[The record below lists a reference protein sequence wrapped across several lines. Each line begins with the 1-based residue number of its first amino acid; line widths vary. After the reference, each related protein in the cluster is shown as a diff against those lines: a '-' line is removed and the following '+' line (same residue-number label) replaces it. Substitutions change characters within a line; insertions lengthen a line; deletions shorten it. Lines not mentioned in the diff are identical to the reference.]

1 MRQLRQVAAVF
12 ALLLVVSSLASAQ
25 RAGTTRQAGSP
36 AARQQAAGSARIW
49 ELGADAG
56 LSFGLDDPN
65 VTQLQIPLQSIR
77 AGIHVSPALSI
88 EPFFGYNYLKVD
100 GIDAISQYQ
109 FGVGALYHFSQDRT
123 RSQLYLRPSLA
134 IVGVSAGGTSD
145 SEAGIGVGIG
155 MKWPKMGGR
164 MALRGEAGIFAI
176 NDNTS
181 INALFGVSFF
191 TR

>member
-1 MRQLRQVAAVF
+1 MRQLRQVGAVF

-25 RAGTTRQAGSP
+25 RTGTTRQAGAP
-36 AARQQAAGSARIW
+36 AARQQASAGKVW

-65 VTQLQIPLQSIR
+65 VTQLQIPIQSIR

-88 EPFFGYNYLKVD
+88 EPFLGYNYLKVD

-109 FGVGALYHFSQDRT
+109 FGVGALYHFSENRT
-123 RSQLYLRPSLA
+123 RSQLYVRPSLA
-134 IVGVSAGGTSD
+134 IVGASAGGTSD
-145 SEAGIGVGIG
+145 SEAGIGVGVG
-155 MKWPKMGGR
+155 MKWPRLNGR

>member
-1 MRQLRQVAAVF
+1 MRQLRQVGAVF

-25 RAGTTRQAGSP
+25 RTGTTRQAGTP
-36 AARQQAAGSARIW
+36 ARQQASGSAKVW

-65 VTQLQIPLQSIR
+65 VTQLNIPVQSIR
-77 AGIHVSPALSI
+77 AGIHVTPALSI
-88 EPFFGYNYLKVD
+88 EPFLGYTYFKVD
-100 GIDAISQYQ
+100 GIDAITQYQ
-109 FGVGALYHFSQDRT
+109 FGVGALYHFSENRAQ
-123 RSQLYLRPSLA
+123 SQLYLRPSLA
-134 IVGVSAGGTSD
+134 IVGASAGGASD

-164 MALRGEAGIFAI
+164 MALRGEAGVFAI

-181 INALFGVSFF
+181 LNALFGVSFF